1 MDSTDI
7 IYNAEFALESLTAQ
21 LYTIIIHVNM
31 YVCLIFVLDF
41 VCLTILMW
49 MSKSAACLW
58 TNKSNTKATQLVIP
72 LRKKYTAIFRLL
84 FLRLQGTNND
94 KKANMN

>member
-7 IYNAEFALESLTAQ
+7 IYNAEFASESLTAQ

-41 VCLTILMW
+41 VCLTILMR
-49 MSKSAACLW
+49 MSKSAACL
-58 TNKSNTKATQLVIP
+58 
-72 LRKKYTAIFRLL
+72 
-84 FLRLQGTNND
+84 
-94 KKANMN
+94 